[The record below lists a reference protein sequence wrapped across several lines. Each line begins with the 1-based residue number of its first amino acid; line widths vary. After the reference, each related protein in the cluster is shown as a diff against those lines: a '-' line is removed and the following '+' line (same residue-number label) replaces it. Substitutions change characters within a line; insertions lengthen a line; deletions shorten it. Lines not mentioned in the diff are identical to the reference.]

1 MDRLEKWIVQTWT
14 VGGVDSADV
23 NRMEEWIMQMWTD

>member
-1 MDRLEKWIVQTWT
+1 MEKWIMQTWT
-14 VGGVDSADV
+14 VGGVDNADV